1 MGLHSIE
8 RCKYLF
14 TFCRQSSCS
23 TSEEMVDI
31 NRGFAGIGRNGAFA
45 ETLLRFRKSL
55 REALV
60 VSSDKEKAV

>member
-1 MGLHSIE
+1 
-8 RCKYLF
+8 
-14 TFCRQSSCS
+14 
-23 TSEEMVDI
+23 MVDI
-31 NRGFAGIGRNGAFA
+31 NRGFAGIGLNGAFA